1 VGKPHKYAWNG
12 VDIQT
17 SLSIEQV
24 ANMAQRAAQEST
36 GDLLKGKQRVVSTRS
51 ADRQIE
57 FRINDY
63 LISFN
68 KLMLFFLDFEVRSGA
83 TFASTRIDW
92 YMTNQQTVGG
102 FIPVSTKRMVAHHTY
117 MQFVRNLADQVR
129 AADPS
134 ARVSLREGV
143 EMDAGSVTGAAAQ
156 SLQASI
162 PLPPPPPL
170 PPVSHSG
177 ETRMPP
183 KPPHPPSSPP
193 PSSVVALSPSLS
205 PVPTATFAPPPPQAK
220 APQEA
225 GPSLGLVTAVPGF
238 SRPLE
243 SPLEVPT
250 PVSVEIEEEDLEA
263 TRLSAGRETLN
274 WVIELPGGD
283 TAEIRDAI
291 VVGRNPAPPANLPSA
306 AEVRLNDHTQSV
318 SKTHA
323 TLQARD
329 GLLWVTDLHSTNGT
343 ALTNLV
349 GDVTPCPAGKAV
361 PASDGWQIGFGDF
374 VVRLRGN

>member
-1 VGKPHKYAWNG
+1 MGKPHKYAWNG
-12 VDIQT
+12 VDIET

-36 GDLLKGKQRVVSTRS
+36 GDLLKGKQRVVTTRS

-68 KLMLFFLDFEVRSGA
+68 KLMLFFLDFDVRSGA

-143 EMDAGSVTGAAAQ
+143 EMEDGPATGPGARSA
-156 SLQASI
+156 QASI
-162 PLPPPPPL
+162 PLPPPPP
-170 PPVSHSG
+170 PPPPHGG

-193 PSSVVALSPSLS
+193 PSPVVALPPSLS
-205 PVPTATFAPPPPQAK
+205 PAPAATFAPPAQAG
-220 APQEA
+220 APREA

-238 SRPLE
+238 SRAAE
-243 SPLEVPT
+243 SPLEVPP
-250 PVSVEIEEEDLEA
+250 PVSIELEEEDLDA
-263 TRLSAGRETLN
+263 TRLSAPRETLK
-274 WVIELPGGD
+274 WVIELPGGE

-291 VVGRNPAPPANLPSA
+291 VVGRNPAPPAHLPSA
-306 AEVRLNDHTQSV
+306 VELRLNDQTQSV

-343 ALTNLV
+343 ALTNLA
-349 GDVTPCPAGKAV
+349 GEVTPCPAGTAV